1 MILVLHVGLD
11 HVSHV
16 TSQIVSQVT
25 EVSKFSVGPLNAVLL
40 KYTTEDCKVAC
51 ILETFTY
58 VIRRFAHPVLILQ
71 HVLVHELY

>member
-1 MILVLHVGLD
+1 MGSNHI
-11 HVSHV
+11 SHV

-25 EVSKFSVGPLNAVLL
+25 EVSKLFVGPLNTVLL

-58 VIRRFAHPVLILQ
+58 VLRRFAHLVLIL
-71 HVLVHELY
+71 